1 MCRVL
6 DKENIEFDIP
16 TCIQIA
22 NQTKFFYFYKD
33 NRQVLRCGNDVRDF
47 FDTNDL
53 LNRFHIIS

>member
-47 FDTNDL
+47 FDTND
-53 LNRFHIIS
+53 F